1 MKFLLH
7 VVKNDFFYLLE
18 AVCSPNISLYFTVF
32 PFFFVFLGKLV
43 SCKESRSLTA
53 TNDKA
58 ITKLIILL
66 CKTSISWSHINK
78 FARHWNFSTMCR
90 VIVWFIKQCS
100 QPWSLSTLW
109 IVGLASWISC
119 TLLICFIIKKS

>member
-66 CKTSISWSHINK
+66 CKTSIS
-78 FARHWNFSTMCR
+78 
-90 VIVWFIKQCS
+90 
-100 QPWSLSTLW
+100 
-109 IVGLASWISC
+109 
-119 TLLICFIIKKS
+119 